1 MTDSASPVTANLPAV
16 VVPPGSPVFV
26 EADLPADDWSRA
38 AEIAQAVDATDSNL
52 LLTFGTA
59 PQRKVSEVFDAL
71 LRDLR
76 TEDAGIGG
84 DLVIELTRGLEAVK
98 IREMRQELQAGG
110 STLAV
115 ALNRIPLIGP
125 WIAEQMSAFIYFQH
139 RRDRII
145 AHFDA
150 MEARIAAK
158 KEELLKANTRMD
170 VGYEATE
177 RNLQDLRVY
186 IAAGE
191 RAGRDLVAQAEARR
205 IAAAASTD
213 PVAVNKYRDFHGN
226 VEAFL
231 TRLVRL
237 HQAYVNAANNLPQV
251 RQIQETLKIA
261 LADVVDT
268 LIQDIPAMK
277 QAVLQLAALKSIAD
291 ARAGSERRREISRE
305 IRELA
310 STSSNDAY
318 LEAKAAQGDFEDELA
333 LLERMVTRM
342 IDTERRAREIEA
354 DNAAR
359 RREAHTRLQQVAGQ
373 LAEIQVA
380 RSGTA
385 G

>member
-1 MTDSASPVTANLPAV
+1 MSDSPETDTLPAV
-16 VVPPGSPVFV
+16 VVPAGVQVFR
-26 EADLPADDWSRA
+26 EPDLPPDDWDRA
-38 AEIAQAVDATDSNL
+38 GAIAAAVDATDSNL

-71 LRDLR
+71 LREVR
-76 TEDAGIGG
+76 TEDAGVGG
-84 DLVIELTRGLEAVK
+84 DLVIELSRGLDALK
-98 IREMRQELQAGG
+98 IKEMRAELQAGG

-115 ALNRIPLIGP
+115 ALNRLPLVGP
-125 WIAEQMSAFIYFQH
+125 WLAEQLSAFHYFKH
-139 RRDRII
+139 RRDRIV

-150 MEARIAAK
+150 MEARIADK
-158 KEELLKANTRMD
+158 KEELLKANAQMD

-177 RNLQDLRVY
+177 RNLSDLRIY

-191 RAGRDLVAQAEARR
+191 RAGERLVAEAEARR
-205 IAAAASTD
+205 QAAAASSD
-213 PVAVNKYRDFHGN
+213 PVVINQYRDFHGN

-231 TRLVRL
+231 TRVVRL
-237 HQAYVNAANNLPQV
+237 HQAYTSSASNLPQI

-261 LADVVDT
+261 LSDVVDT

-310 STSSNDAY
+310 STTSGEAY

-333 LLERMVTRM
+333 LLETMVRRMAE
-342 IDTERRAREIEA
+342 TEQRAREIEA

-359 RREAHTRLQQVAGQ
+359 RRDAHARLKRVAEELAAVQ
-373 LAEIQVA
+373 LERPAAV
-380 RSGTA
+380 G
-385 G
+385 